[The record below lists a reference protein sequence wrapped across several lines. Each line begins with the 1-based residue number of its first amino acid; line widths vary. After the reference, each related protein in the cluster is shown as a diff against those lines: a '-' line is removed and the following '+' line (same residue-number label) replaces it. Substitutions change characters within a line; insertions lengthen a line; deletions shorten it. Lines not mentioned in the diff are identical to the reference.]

1 MEGTSAIRDVHLVSS
16 WMGELALMSD
26 ALHYIAVET
35 RQGIDLDPFPTTYS
49 EWSDGGVHISTNE
62 RFAQSNEERIAEL
75 MEELRPS
82 VQREVA
88 SSLRQHALQ
97 AGRDANLEVAD
108 FVQEVF
114 IGLLADDARVLR
126 SWDPDRG
133 RTLRSFVRLVTRRYV
148 ARVMRTRCKNP
159 WSELPIDGD
168 ELETLTSCRAMSER
182 VESRSVLEQVLREVY
197 DEAGERGKLLF
208 EILYLEERS
217 VKEAQE
223 ETGMTRDAIYAWR
236 FRFRK
241 NLREKFSDGKA

>member
-1 MEGTSAIRDVHLVSS
+1 
-16 WMGELALMSD
+16 MSD
-26 ALHYIAVET
+26 VLPYINVKT
-35 RQGIDLDPFPTTYS
+35 RQGSFLDPVPPTRS
-49 EWSDGGVHISTNE
+49 GWSRSGVRTSTNE
-62 RFAQSNEERIAEL
+62 VFAQSNEEGLAEL

-82 VQREVA
+82 VRREVT

-114 IGLLADDARVLR
+114 LDLLADDARVLR
-126 SWDPDRG
+126 SWDPHRG
-133 RTLRSFVRLVTRRYV
+133 RTLRSFVRLVTGRYV

-197 DEAGERGKLLF
+197 DEAGERGKQLF
-208 EILYLEERS
+208 EMLYLEERS

-241 NLREKFSDGKA
+241 NLRDKFSDGED